1 MIMAGRAGARFSADF
16 RSFLGTG
23 WRFPVAV
30 GPHGGL
36 TLSAGEVSIAEAIWL
51 ILSTAPGERV
61 MNAQFGCGIQTLV
74 FAPNDA
80 ATHAEVAH
88 HVHES
93 LLRFE
98 PRIEVLDVRVEAAGD
113 LANVLMIAIDYRVRD
128 NNTLNN
134 VVYPFYITEGLGR

>member
-1 MIMAGRAGARFSADF
+1 MADN

-23 WRFPVAV
+23 VGFPVAV

-36 TLSAGEVSIAEAIWL
+36 RLSAGEASVAESIWL

-61 MNAQFGCGIQTLV
+61 MNAEFGCGIHQLV
-74 FAPNDA
+74 FAPNTT

-88 HVHES
+88 HVQES

-98 PRIEVLDVRVEAAGD
+98 PRIDVLDVRVSSEGD
-113 LANVLMIAIDYRVRD
+113 LGNVLLVAIDYRLRD
-128 NNTLNN
+128 NNTINN
-134 VVYPFYITEGLGR
+134 LVYPFYITEGLSQ

>member
-1 MIMAGRAGARFSADF
+1 MADN

-23 WRFPVAV
+23 LAFPLRV

-36 TLSAGEVSIAEAIWL
+36 GLSSGEASIAESIWL
-51 ILSTAPGERV
+51 VLSTAPGERV
-61 MNAQFGCGIQTLV
+61 MNPEFGCGIQTLV
-74 FAPNDA
+74 FAPNSA

-88 HVHES
+88 HVEEA

-98 PRIEVLDVRVEAAGD
+98 PRIEVLDVRVTGEGD
-113 LANVLMIAIDYRVRD
+113 LANVLLIAIDYRVRD

-134 VVYPFYITEGLGR
+134 VVYPFYITEGFGRTGA

>member
-1 MIMAGRAGARFSADF
+1 MADN

-23 WRFPVAV
+23 IAFPVRV

-36 TLSAGEVSIAEAIWL
+36 SLSSAEQSITEAIWL
-51 ILSTAPGERV
+51 VLSTAPGERV
-61 MNAQFGCGIQTLV
+61 MNPEFGCGINTLV
-74 FAPNDA
+74 FAPNSA

-88 HVHES
+88 HVHEA

-98 PRIEVLDVRVEAAGD
+98 PRIEVLDVRVTSAGD
-113 LANVLMIAIDYRVRD
+113 LDNVLLISIDYRVRD

-134 VVYPFYITEGLGR
+134 LVYPFYVTEGFGRTGA